1 MRTLVAV
8 ETSANV
14 AAIIEEVSDMDD
26 EAEAVREGKTE
37 GFSENIVATVSKFLA
52 VVDNTFEPTEA
63 NVCISNKDAI

>member
-1 MRTLVAV
+1 
-8 ETSANV
+8 
-14 AAIIEEVSDMDD
+14 MDD